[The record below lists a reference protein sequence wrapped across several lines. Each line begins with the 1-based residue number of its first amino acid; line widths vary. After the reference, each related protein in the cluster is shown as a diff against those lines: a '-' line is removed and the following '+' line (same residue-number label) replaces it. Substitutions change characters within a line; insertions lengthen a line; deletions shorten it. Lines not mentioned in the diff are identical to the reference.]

1 MPVHRVDGSGVRDS
15 GSKGSHACRRS
26 TSTRGKNI
34 SDGDIFNEFWVK
46 PCFGVSSLEDFGENL
61 FRSSVL
67 ETTFLALDVTDV
79 SVKFGTGRH
88 AR

>member
-1 MPVHRVDGSGVRDS
+1 MPVHRVDGSRVGNS

-26 TSTRGKNI
+26 TSARGKNI
-34 SDGDIFNEFWVK
+34 SDRDIFNEFGVK
-46 PCFGVSSLEDFGENL
+46 SGFGVSSLEDFGENL